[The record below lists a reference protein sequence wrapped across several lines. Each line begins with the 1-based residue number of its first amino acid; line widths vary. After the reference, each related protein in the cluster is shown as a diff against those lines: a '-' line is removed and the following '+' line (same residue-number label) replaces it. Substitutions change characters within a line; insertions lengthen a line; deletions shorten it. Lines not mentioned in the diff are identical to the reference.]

1 MSDDPKASKPGKI
14 WDRPGMV
21 QGGSQYDLA
30 ANVLVGLAL
39 GWGAQKLWPGLKP
52 WGYAGGI
59 VLGTV
64 SGFYQMF
71 KAQQRSAQPKKRG

>member
-1 MSDDPKASKPGKI
+1 MSDDPKAPKPGKV

-39 GWGAQKLWPGLKP
+39 GWGAQKLWPGIKP

-59 VLGTV
+59 VLGAA

-71 KAQQRSAQPKKRG
+71 KAQQRSAKPKKQG

>member
-1 MSDDPKASKPGKI
+1 MSEGPPPPKRGKV
-14 WDRPGMV
+14 WERPGLV
-21 QGGSQYDLA
+21 QGGAHYDLA

-59 VLGTV
+59 VLGSI
-64 SGFYQMF
+64 SGFYQLF
-71 KAQQRSAQPKKRG
+71 KAQQRSAKQKKQG